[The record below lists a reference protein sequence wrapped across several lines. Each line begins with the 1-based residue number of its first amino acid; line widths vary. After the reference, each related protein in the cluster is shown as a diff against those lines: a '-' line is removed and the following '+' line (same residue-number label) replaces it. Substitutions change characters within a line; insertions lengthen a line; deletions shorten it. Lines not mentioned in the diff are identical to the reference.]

1 MSLRRREKWSIDKE
15 YKRERTRQRQGCGRQ
30 TMEKIEKRGENEERT
45 GEEKEENM
53 CVWLCMCVCVHAETL

>member
-1 MSLRRREKWSIDKE
+1 
-15 YKRERTRQRQGCGRQ
+15 
-30 TMEKIEKRGENEERT
+30 MEKIEKRVENEERT